1 MSPSP
6 RSKGSTKQKV
16 GLMSYRTNFY
26 RSVPKTESKGPR
38 GAARMD
44 SPTLVKDGNK
54 FAGGVQQ
61 DFARSQSK
69 DSKATAQPAKRA
81 AELKSNFKGG
91 VTVCQSS
98 RRPTGTPPAPLVMPP
113 PLSPRPNPSQ
123 EEFVKTQQQA
133 HGADLLRAKRGGEMA
148 APYTGGLL
156 VASYKGDA
164 IGGAKRGGEM
174 RGAKGGGAFDGGM
187 LGQNEHEQN
196 EQRLT
201 EQKMRSPSRRGAA
214 CTVHMHGMLHRAL
227 ACTMHRAHAHAHMH
241 MHMHMHACA
250 WHVGM

>member
-81 AELKSNFKGG
+81 AELKSTFRGG
-91 VTVCQSS
+91 VTVCCTVTVTTS
-98 RRPTGTPPAPLVMPP
+98 TGT
-113 PLSPRPNPSQ
+113 
-123 EEFVKTQQQA
+123 T
-133 HGADLLRAKRGGEMA
+133 
-148 APYTGGLL
+148 
-156 VASYKGDA
+156 GDA
-164 IGGAKRGGEM
+164 TAAEP
-174 RGAKGGGAFDGGM
+174 
-187 LGQNEHEQN
+187 
-196 EQRLT
+196 
-201 EQKMRSPSRRGAA
+201 SP
-214 CTVHMHGMLHRAL
+214 
-227 ACTMHRAHAHAHMH
+227 
-241 MHMHMHACA
+241 
-250 WHVGM
+250 

>member
-26 RSVPKTESKGPR
+26 RSVPKTKSKGPR

-69 DSKATAQPAKRA
+69 DSKATAQPGAKRA

-91 VTVCQSS
+91 VTVC
-98 RRPTGTPPAPLVMPP
+98 
-113 PLSPRPNPSQ
+113 
-123 EEFVKTQQQA
+123 
-133 HGADLLRAKRGGEMA
+133 
-148 APYTGGLL
+148 
-156 VASYKGDA
+156 
-164 IGGAKRGGEM
+164 
-174 RGAKGGGAFDGGM
+174 
-187 LGQNEHEQN
+187 
-196 EQRLT
+196 
-201 EQKMRSPSRRGAA
+201 
-214 CTVHMHGMLHRAL
+214 
-227 ACTMHRAHAHAHMH
+227 
-241 MHMHMHACA
+241 
-250 WHVGM
+250 